1 MLLKWYTIL
10 SKFIKSKRKTSIS
23 ITKKKTISKNALL
36 SQHVMQS
43 NMDFILSK

>member
-10 SKFIKSKRKTSIS
+10 SKFIKSNRKTSIS
-23 ITKKKTISKNALL
+23 IKKKTISKNALL

>member
-23 ITKKKTISKNALL
+23 ITKKKNNL
-36 SQHVMQS
+36 
-43 NMDFILSK
+43 